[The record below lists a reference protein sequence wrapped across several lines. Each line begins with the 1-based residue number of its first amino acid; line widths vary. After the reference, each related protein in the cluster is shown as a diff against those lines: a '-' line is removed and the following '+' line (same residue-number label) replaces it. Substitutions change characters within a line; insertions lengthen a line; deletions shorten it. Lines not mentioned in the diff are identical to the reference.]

1 MDKHLLKFSNLL
13 KYIALTSFVIAIF
26 GYYILFINF
35 EIGKAIADTFV
46 SMTIL
51 FTILHLFIYLIIGEN
66 NI

>member
-13 KYIALTSFVIAIF
+13 KYIALASFVITIF

-35 EIGKAIADTFV
+35 EIGKTITDTFT